1 MSAKIKFDIYL
12 KTRVVSTNTCHLT
25 TFDYYYCN
33 TNTITKNS
41 EYSKPIWSFMRLI
54 PKTSSLSPPD
64 FWPFGQK
71 LIFTSLHDKI
81 KKISTWENFD
91 ASALNTGKR
100 YGSFK

>member
-1 MSAKIKFDIYL
+1 
-12 KTRVVSTNTCHLT
+12 
-25 TFDYYYCN
+25 
-33 TNTITKNS
+33 
-41 EYSKPIWSFMRLI
+41 MRLI